1 MYMFSLM
8 SVLLH
13 IVVVWVE
20 VKWRRND

>member
-8 SVLLH
+8 SILLH
-13 IVVVWVE
+13 IVVVSVE